1 MIDSLPLELA
11 FALVADAD
19 DRELPDEAGLRDLAQ
34 AVLRAEAAQGN
45 WDITVALV
53 GDPEL
58 QALHARFMGIDEP
71 TDIMTF
77 PFDQDQPG
85 GELAISVDHA
95 RNRAAEW
102 GNSPAQEIEFLVAH
116 GILHLLG
123 WRDES
128 EEQRAAML
136 RRQDV
141 LVDGWRAETARR

>member
-1 MIDSLPLELA
+1 MTDQPQLELE
-11 FALVADAD
+11 FALVAGPDGHD
-19 DRELPDEAGLRDLAQ
+19 LPDEAGLRDLAL
-34 AVLRAEAAQGN
+34 AVLRAEAAQGD

-53 GDPEL
+53 SDAEL
-58 QALHARFMGIDEP
+58 QSLHARFMNIDEP

-77 PFDQDQPG
+77 SFDDGLPG

-95 RNRAAEW
+95 RNRAGEW

-136 RRQDV
+136 SRQAV
-141 LVDGWRAETARR
+141 LVERWREGSSR